1 MAYVGATLRLE
12 SLSGLM
18 IVVAMALG
26 LAAKNSPIAHLYDV
40 VHHATVHIGIG
51 AWVSDEPL
59 IFWINEGLMVFFFL
73 LVGLELK
80 RELLE
85 GYLSTLRQ
93 ALLPAYAAAGGMA
106 VPALVYVG
114 FTWADPVSVRGWAIP
129 TATDIVL
136 ALGILMLLGRR
147 VPAALKVFLT
157 ALAIFDDIGAV
168 LIIGIFYGKALFV
181 LPLVA
186 AAIALGGLWLLNKY
200 AVTAAWPYIVGGG
213 TLWLAMVNSG
223 FEATLA
229 GVLIGFA
236 VPMRVSPNADR
247 SPLERVEAEIHPWV
261 ALVVVPLFAFF
272 NAGVAVDARVFAN
285 LGTPVSLGIVF
296 GLFFGK
302 QLGIMA
308 ATWAAARLGA
318 ARLPDGVTWSQIYG
332 AAAVAGIGFTMSLFV
347 TTLAFTDPETIANA
361 KLAVLAASAL
371 SAAVGLFIL
380 YAATKHATTLSPRR
394 ESAVKGR

>member
-114 FTWADPVSVRGWAIP
+114 FTWADPASVRGWAIP

-200 AVTAAWPYIVGGG
+200 AVTTAWPYIVVGG

-308 ATWAAARLGA
+308 ATWAAVRLGA

-371 SAAVGLFIL
+371 SATVGLFIL
-380 YAATKHATTLSPRR
+380 YAATKRATTLSPRR